1 MHRYS
6 GLDATGEDG
15 EAEQL
20 SPSQSRASSRGRPL
34 PGCQGAAAAVP
45 HRSGLA
51 AAAAAPAARYASGPP
66 GLSRPW
72 PPAGGKP
79 AAPRHQK
86 GITGLAG
93 GRRAPPDCAGL
104 GLEKAQKRR
113 ECGQRSGCA
122 RNALGVEEQ
131 GGGSARY
138 QRLNSPQLRR
148 MGGRGAGCK
157 GAGRATCVAAAAGGA
172 EPRSAAPLHP
182 RSQKGAQSLLP
193 YHSRA
198 PDTFLFPA
206 RPAPGPPA
214 EGWAARCSR
223 KSRGTGG
230 AGGRQR
236 ELGSARRFSATI
248 TAPAGVGARLRL
260 GLGATAGAARSEH
273 PGLARARALARRS
286 RVLPLPPGGLLPPPS
301 SSPSAAVPF
310 PNVRAASARLPARH
324 SARWLAPPPALPPRA
339 RSRPL
344 IFLSKVEGVGEGAG
358 QRPGPWLVAPGPRR
372 SSRRAAPRAAAP
384 LRPPREP
391 AGRNSQRAAPGAGAT
406 APAPRNP
413 PAGRDSP
420 LSGTAPHSAPLGSPG
435 PPSIELAGLPS
446 LRKLG

>member
-34 PGCQGAAAAVP
+34 PGCQGGRGLLAAGPGLPSGLSLAAAAVP

-182 RSQKGAQSLLP
+182 R
-193 YHSRA
+193 
-198 PDTFLFPA
+198 
-206 RPAPGPPA
+206 
-214 EGWAARCSR
+214 
-223 KSRGTGG
+223 
-230 AGGRQR
+230 
-236 ELGSARRFSATI
+236 
-248 TAPAGVGARLRL
+248 
-260 GLGATAGAARSEH
+260 
-273 PGLARARALARRS
+273 
-286 RVLPLPPGGLLPPPS
+286 
-301 SSPSAAVPF
+301 
-310 PNVRAASARLPARH
+310 
-324 SARWLAPPPALPPRA
+324 
-339 RSRPL
+339 
-344 IFLSKVEGVGEGAG
+344 
-358 QRPGPWLVAPGPRR
+358 
-372 SSRRAAPRAAAP
+372 
-384 LRPPREP
+384 
-391 AGRNSQRAAPGAGAT
+391 NSQRAAPGAGAT